1 MKAVKNTLR
10 PELNFFLSDIPEE
23 TLLTQAAF
31 LSSAAQH
38 YKAAL
43 SKQKALFLK
52 AGLLDVPESV
62 NLSDIIAP
70 EPMPDWNTEDE
81 ASHWLCPE
89 FLLVN
94 CLDFFQYCWWVL
106 LFLRNIFLFS
116 PDCTSG
122 CLAQKVLREEV
133 SLPGPEL
140 LRPAE
145 LSTTSHEIQR

>member
-81 ASHWLCPE
+81 ASH
-89 FLLVN
+89 
-94 CLDFFQYCWWVL
+94 
-106 LFLRNIFLFS
+106 
-116 PDCTSG
+116 
-122 CLAQKVLREEV
+122 
-133 SLPGPEL
+133 
-140 LRPAE
+140 
-145 LSTTSHEIQR
+145 